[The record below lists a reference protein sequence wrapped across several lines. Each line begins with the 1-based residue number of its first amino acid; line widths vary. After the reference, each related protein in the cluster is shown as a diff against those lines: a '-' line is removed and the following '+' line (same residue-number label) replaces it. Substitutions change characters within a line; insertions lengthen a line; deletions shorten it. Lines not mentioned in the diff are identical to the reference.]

1 MRVVHIS
8 DSHLGKVQFNSAERE
23 EDFYS
28 SFSRAVEL
36 AISEKPDLVIHT
48 GDLFDSYRPNPRA
61 FVRAFDSLI
70 KLAERG
76 IPLAIIEGNHELG
89 PDIARKQITSPL
101 VSLESLFSR
110 VGYGGMFLRLNAK
123 VERIGDVVVAG
134 LPYKSS
140 GREIPRVI
148 EYLERKSKE
157 ICKCPSILMI
167 HQGVRGLIKT
177 FYPELEFSDVAKTS
191 FDYVA
196 MGHYHNKVV
205 IGTGRRYFAYPGS
218 TEVVEPREA
227 FSSDGKKYILSVEV
241 SNDCLEVK
249 ELPLETRPFITFSE
263 TIKST
268 RDLYVLIERLK
279 EFLSRSKEKP
289 VVYGKVRIAGP
300 MRPGF
305 AAGEIRRSLSES
317 SIHVSVREKL
327 EEEEEE
333 LFEEPPHLGIEESI
347 YQLIGSARVEENV
360 KELAMRVFEIWYKE
374 GKRGKDFV
382 DEVMRLVEEP

>member
-1 MRVVHIS
+1 MRIVHIS

-28 SFSRAVEL
+28 SFSRAVDL

-48 GDLFDSYRPNPRA
+48 GDLFDSYRPHPRA
-61 FVRAFDSLI
+61 FVKALDSLI
-70 KLAERG
+70 KLAERK

-89 PDIARKQITSPL
+89 PDVIRKQITSPL

-110 VGYGGMFLRLNAK
+110 VGYEGMFLRLSAR

-140 GREIPRVI
+140 GKEIPRVI
-148 EYLERKSKE
+148 ESLEKKSKE

-167 HQGVRGLIKT
+167 HQGVRGLIRT
-177 FYPELEFSDVAKTS
+177 FYPELEFSDIAKTS

-205 IGTGRRYFAYPGS
+205 AGTGRRYFAYAGS

-227 FSSDGKKYILSVEV
+227 FTSDGKKYILSVEL
-241 SNDCLEVK
+241 SNDCVEVK
-249 ELPLETRPFITFSE
+249 EVPLETRPFIAFSD
-263 TIKST
+263 TIKNT
-268 RDLYVLIERLK
+268 RDLYILIEKLK
-279 EFLSRSKEKP
+279 NSLSNSKKP
-289 VVYGKVRIAGP
+289 VVYGKIRITGP

-317 SIHVSVREKL
+317 SIYISVREKF

-333 LFEEPPHLGIEESI
+333 FFEEPPHSGVEESI
-347 YQLIGSARVEENV
+347 YQLIQSARVEEEV
-360 KELAMRVFEIWYKE
+360 RELAMRVFEIWYKE